1 MMSERTDRVR
11 TIADAID
18 EALYNIEVEY
28 DVTIERDGSIKY
40 SDNDFSMKLRVN
52 EASNDDPE
60 ALYNQQVAQKGL
72 TEEAPEYGTEFE
84 MSNKKYRV
92 VGFKP
97 NARKNNIVVK
107 QLSNQKEYVTS
118 IHQID
123 ICLGKIG
130 LTLEEPPSKFA

>member
-1 MMSERTDRVR
+1 MMSRRTDRVR
-11 TIADAID
+11 EIADAID

-40 SDNDFSMKLRVN
+40 SENDFSMKLRVN

-72 TEEAPEYGTEFE
+72 TEEAPEYGTKVEINGK
-84 MSNKKYRV
+84 MHQV

-97 NARKNNIVVK
+97 NARKNNIIIK
-107 QLSNQKEYVTS
+107 QLSNNKEYVTS
-118 IHQID
+118 IHQIN
-123 ICLGKIG
+123 ICLGKID

>member
-1 MMSERTDRVR
+1 
-11 TIADAID
+11 
-18 EALYNIEVEY
+18 
-28 DVTIERDGSIKY
+28 
-40 SDNDFSMKLRVN
+40 MKLRVN

-72 TEEAPEYGTEFE
+72 TEEAPEYGTKVEINGK
-84 MSNKKYRV
+84 MHQV

-97 NARKNNIVVK
+97 NARKNNIIIK
-107 QLSNQKEYVTS
+107 QLSNNKDYVTS
-118 IHQID
+118 IHHIN